1 MAVYGVDPQTG
12 ETVEVDSEASL
23 AALGYA
29 PAGDAEIKQAQLDE
43 ARREKFST
51 TGQQVATAVEKA
63 ASALTFGGS
72 TIVERGLLGINP
84 EDIRAR
90 EEINPIAAGLGTAA
104 GIVAPLALTGGA
116 AAAPTLG
123 KATVGAGVRAAA
135 RMTAPATIARLG
147 RTAAGAAERLLPVT
161 AESGIARQ
169 LAARAIKTGVGSAV
183 EGAAYG
189 LGEVVNEAA
198 LGDPNLTAQSALATI
213 GLSATLAGGLGVVGG
228 LAEAG
233 VPAALKK
240 GRDAIQDLYR
250 TGKKGIQ
257 NVYGSAERL
266 TGTPRPIVDLIFE
279 NGPKIREMSK
289 EAGTDFGAILT
300 DARTKPEMAR
310 HILDN
315 QSRYVELEQ
324 LFPGTTRQLAPT
336 SPEMA
341 SKMLDNFQKIIT
353 DPSVRMRIAKE
364 AAAQTSGV
372 IRATDD
378 VIRSANIALR
388 KNAGSLFKDLRSVD
402 NPKNFIAPTRPY
414 YHASTD
420 KEIELMNDYTTFLTP
435 SRDAAKGYLG
445 GKPGRIYRIEV
456 PDSAKIA
463 DETILI
469 DTAKKLGKKTQYPY
483 QLVDDLDVQ
492 AELESQGY
500 HGVSFRDVGPD
511 NKYEHQTIAL
521 WKAEDA
527 GAYIA
532 NESTPAAPAMVPA
545 LGNKHAL
552 VADPVAIRTSY
563 RSLISD
569 LDDIVVKM
577 RSQPELYDQWHAK
590 FAERLRE
597 GLERDANKMVGTA
610 FTPDVAFLRLKTL
623 RTQIGN
629 ETKWK
634 SFHVENMSQAERS
647 SNQLFQNFYH
657 KVKNVIQD
665 PSVFGKAAS
674 IQSGLDDLQ
683 TAWKAAKGRES
694 GFRVAFLDRKGNVK
708 ATKVNTWF
716 NQMADLRGEEK
727 SAAWG
732 EMMSASRKSLDAIE
746 NLNRQIPV
754 KGFDRGA
761 FSDLLDK
768 TATQTEEAGSRA
780 AATQIM
786 HQLRPSPSFGSYGSY
801 AVTPGEQVAKQ
812 MATGPIA
819 WVKSAINVASSIK
832 HVDKTV
838 AALTFLERS
847 AQRVNGIVEKG
858 VSRILSS
865 RPAVAAERIARSAAA
880 AGIAGYVGGEREA
893 SNARYA
899 KRAEEVRRLA
909 GDPEALH
916 RTLVTATEAFDEH
929 APNTTQSVTIAS
941 TRALTFLASKL
952 PQPPA
957 NRGLWG
963 QKWTPSP
970 AEIAKFNRYYRAA
983 NRPLTI
989 LKDAARGT
997 LTSEA
1002 VEAVSTIYPELMDQI
1017 RAAALAKA
1025 ASHTRPPPYRGRMA
1039 LAMLLGQDID
1049 GTLSPASIQAAQAS
1063 HAAPSSK
1070 SPENQTGTAAPVKPS
1085 STGLAKVSLSSRTLT
1100 PMQKSAQRD

>member
-90 EEINPIAAGLGTAA
+90 EEINPVAAGLGTAA

-135 RMTAPATIARLG
+135 RMTAPAAIARLG

-378 VIRSANIALR
+378 VIRSANIALK
-388 KNAGSLFKDLRSVD
+388 KNAAALL
-402 NPKNFIAPTRPY
+402 
-414 YHASTD
+414 TD
-420 KEIELMNDYTTFLTP
+420 
-435 SRDAAKGYLG
+435 
-445 GKPGRIYRIEV
+445 
-456 PDSAKIA
+456 
-463 DETILI
+463 
-469 DTAKKLGKKTQYPY
+469 
-483 QLVDDLDVQ
+483 
-492 AELESQGY
+492 
-500 HGVSFRDVGPD
+500 
-511 NKYEHQTIAL
+511 
-521 WKAEDA
+521 
-527 GAYIA
+527 
-532 NESTPAAPAMVPA
+532 
-545 LGNKHAL
+545 
-552 VADPVAIRTSY
+552 ADPVAVRAAY
-563 RSLISD
+563 RDLVDRLTQKVELI
-569 LDDIVVKM
+569 
-577 RSQPELYDQWHAK
+577 RSQPELRDQWYAS
-590 FAERLRE
+590 FAEKLRD
-597 GLERDANKMVGTA
+597 GLIRDEAKMVGTA
-610 FTPDVAFLRLKTL
+610 FTVDRAFLRLKNL
-623 RTQIGN
+623 RTELGN
-629 ETKWK
+629 ATKWK
-634 SFHVENMSQAERS
+634 TFNVEQMSQAERE
-647 SNQLFQNFYH
+647 SNQIFQGLYH
-657 KVKNVIQD
+657 DVKNTIQD
-665 PSVFGKAAS
+665 PAVFGKTAS

-847 AQRVNGIVEKG
+847 AQRVDGIIEKG